1 MGLQLN
7 RSRARSVTNLTFAM
21 SQVHRTT
28 CKAMKAIRRQ
38 AIIISWDRR
47 KEGREKFPH
56 PPHRRAPQFKLPLR
70 WLGAIG
76 LATAL
81 ALAGVLALASVLFL
95 GLLVVLFV
103 LPLVLALLLA
113 TEGSLQRRKQ
123 SRSLDCRTGAGEQSR
138 KRRTSEQCLC
148 CLGHAK
154 NLLSIRMR
162 CKTPCG
168 RSSRLVDRD
177 SRSPV

>member
-47 KEGREKFPH
+47 KEGREKFPN
-56 PPHRRAPQFKLPLR
+56 PPHRSAPEFKLLPR

-76 LATAL
+76 RATAL
-81 ALAGVLALASVLFL
+81 ALARVLAVAAVVAGLAAALALAGVVALASVLFL

-148 CLGHAK
+148 C
-154 NLLSIRMR
+154 
-162 CKTPCG
+162 
-168 RSSRLVDRD
+168 
-177 SRSPV
+177 